1 MIVAPPAVVHA
12 VATEPQASPDGNL
25 DSEVVPTAGVLDGIF
40 GSQPK
45 RAKKESEDGR
55 KATALP
61 PPDPSTVDWSGV
73 PTHQPRRGETET
85 EEAAS
90 PLTDMR
96 RTPST
101 ATGSGVS
108 KPAATIARPTAPRPT
123 PSQTTK
129 PQGDPSLPPSMTP
142 PTSSS
147 QSTNKP
153 QPIGNVPSSTANL
166 RRPSDVPATI
176 PGRAASATTRSTND
190 IPPIPVSPNNRI
202 PNVVTTP
209 VTPAPTTSQSEIS
222 DSRSTRRSGR
232 KSVDALTTENVLAQ
246 PETVTE
252 LPSESASLT
261 ELTPAPSVSRRELMP
276 LESTLPKLGTSEAS
290 KGTSQS
296 LVEMWN
302 SPAAPPKT
310 AGPSKNAPSS
320 EKDNEELQPLVAPEK
335 DSVAAVPMV
344 PPAKSDTPTTPALPG
359 SAIPNTVVSN
369 EPVGSGA
376 SSGVPSLPLRP

>member
-1 MIVAPPAVVHA
+1 MRHLPLTQDRRAFRRLFTALVVGISGSAGVVSPGLLWSDEPTLVAPSAVVHA
-12 VATEPQASPDGNL
+12 VATETEASSDGQV
-25 DSEVVPTAGVLDGIF
+25 DPAVVQTAGVLDGIF
-40 GSQPK
+40 GAQPK

-73 PTHQPRRGETET
+73 PTHQPRRATTET
-85 EEAAS
+85 EEAAG

-108 KPAATIARPTAPRPT
+108 KPAATAARPTTPRPST
-123 PSQTTK
+123 SQVVK
-129 PQGDPSLPPSMTP
+129 PQGDPSLPPSTTP

-147 QSTNKP
+147 PSTNKP

-166 RRPSDVPATI
+166 RRPSDAPATI
-176 PGRAASATTRSTND
+176 PGRAASATTRSNND

-209 VTPAPTTSQSEIS
+209 VTPAPTTPQSEIS

-232 KSVDALTTENVLAQ
+232 KSVDALTTENVSAQ

-261 ELTPAPSVSRRELMP
+261 ELTPALQCRA
-276 LESTLPKLGTSEAS
+276 AS
-290 KGTSQS
+290 
-296 LVEMWN
+296 
-302 SPAAPPKT
+302 
-310 AGPSKNAPSS
+310 
-320 EKDNEELQPLVAPEK
+320 
-335 DSVAAVPMV
+335 
-344 PPAKSDTPTTPALPG
+344 
-359 SAIPNTVVSN
+359 
-369 EPVGSGA
+369 
-376 SSGVPSLPLRP
+376 